1 MSCDLFP
8 LFLSLQQC
16 DGFVNT
22 YGDDIIKLLLEAVSP
37 KVVCT
42 VLHLCLGAE
51 TSTVVVVPVVEESG
65 EWREEEGEGG
75 EEEEEREREIHVV
88 MTSTVEMD
96 DCLLCKTV
104 LGFVKT
110 LVSDYQVSVCLFVC
124 VCAQI

>member
-1 MSCDLFP
+1 M
-8 LFLSLQQC
+8 
-16 DGFVNT
+16 
-22 YGDDIIKLLLEAVSP
+22 
-37 KVVCT
+37 
-42 VLHLCLGAE
+42 
-51 TSTVVVVPVVEESG
+51 
-65 EWREEEGEGG
+65 EGG
-75 EEEEEREREIHVV
+75 GGGGRGGGGGEREREIHVV